1 MRRCQQNSYIS
12 SLEAVS
18 SATHGVEHKATQP
31 QCATD
36 SPSPALTICHQSCP
50 RRSAFFPCFGPRESD
65 APPWTWAAP
74 CNRHQ
79 LRWLWPLSCKC
90 PTSFCVTQAETTS
103 RSYLQL
109 DLTGPAQC
117 YSLRCVSK
125 GGENT
130 DSGSITAHADHRH
143 HVHAGEN
150 GHTYIWMAKETHQYT
165 SEVTCST
172 CSPRLDDKA
181 MSSKTVWQVQK
192 IIESRCLNSQDM
204 TRAGP
209 LPAPS

>member
-1 MRRCQQNSYIS
+1 MPS
-12 SLEAVS
+12 SQRVFPMFRA
-18 SATHGVEHKATQP
+18 AGVGRTALDMGSPLQ
-31 QCATD
+31 
-36 SPSPALTICHQSCP
+36 SPS
-50 RRSAFFPCFGPRESD
+50 
-65 APPWTWAAP
+65 APLAVA
-74 CNRHQ
+74 
-79 LRWLWPLSCKC
+79 S
-90 PTSFCVTQAETTS
+90 E
-103 RSYLQL
+103 LQ
-109 DLTGPAQC
+109 GPAQC

-150 GHTYIWMAKETHQYT
+150 GHTYIWMAKETHQHT